1 VRSTDVQTTRQTVT
15 LPPLRDMAAGRGA
28 GEWLASLAVL
38 LLRALAVLVLASPLV
53 LAAAWLL
60 G

>member
-1 VRSTDVQTTRQTVT
+1 MQSTRHTVD
-15 LPPLRDMAAGRGA
+15 LAAVPGLAARGA
-28 GEWLASLAVL
+28 GEWLAAFAVL
-38 LLRALAVLVLASPLV
+38 LLRGLAVLVLASPLV